1 MNVFE
6 YFWALIKVLFESAGD
21 NNGIKAALLLLIL
34 VGFIIGFIVGLVV
47 CSLARKKTRD

>member
-1 MNVFE
+1 MEVFH
-6 YFWALIKVLFESAGD
+6 YFWALIKVLFDSAGD
-21 NNGIKAALLLLIL
+21 NNRIKAALLLLIL